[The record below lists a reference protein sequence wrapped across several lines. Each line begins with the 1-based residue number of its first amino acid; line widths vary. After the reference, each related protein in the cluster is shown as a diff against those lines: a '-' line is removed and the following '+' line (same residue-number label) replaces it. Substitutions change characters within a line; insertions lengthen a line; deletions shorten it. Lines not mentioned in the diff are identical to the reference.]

1 MKKYIIAILAVL
13 CTVTGF
19 AQKAKFGHVD
29 YGNIMKEMPGIDT
42 AQSNLLALQNELQE
56 TGQQMATEIQKKEA
70 DYQNL
75 VNSGISSAVLKVKED
90 ELQKLYSRIQEFAS
104 NSEQELQAKQI
115 ELLKPFQEKLLDA
128 IKVVAENGKY
138 TYVFDIT
145 TLSYYGDSDN
155 LTDAVKKQLGIVK

>member
-19 AQKAKFGHVD
+19 SQKAKFGHVD
-29 YGNIMKEMPGIDT
+29 YGDIMKDMPGIDT

-56 TGQQMATEIQKKEA
+56 TGQQMATEIQTKEA
-70 DYQNL
+70 EYQRM
-75 VNSGISSAVLKVKED
+75 VNSGTSSAVLKIKED
-90 ELQKLYSRIQEFAS
+90 ELQKLYSRLQEFAS
-104 NSEQELQAKQI
+104 SSEQELQAKQI

-145 TLSYYGDSDN
+145 TLSFYSDSDN
-155 LTDAVKKQLGIVK
+155 LTDTVRKQLGIVK